1 MNGLCC
7 IMRDNT
13 NLKNVIEEQTRTI
26 GELINEK
33 NNIKLQFENLIDW
46 VGSNMILNHSNIDN
60 PVEQAEQA
68 ELTSNI
74 VDSSNV
80 EILTSNIII
89 E

>member
-33 NNIKLQFENLIDW
+33 NNIKLQYENLIDW
-46 VGSNMILNHSNIDN
+46 VGSNIDNHSNIVVDN
-60 PVEQAEQA
+60 SSNIIDNSSNII
-68 ELTSNI
+68 TSNI
-74 VDSSNV
+74 V
-80 EILTSNIII
+80 E
-89 E
+89 